1 MTRTVNIHD
10 LPDLVGEELGPGE
23 PYEVSQEMI
32 DAFAD
37 ATGDDQWIHTDPERA
52 VDGPFGTTIAH
63 GYLTLSLVPVMMRTV
78 LRVEGVGMGI
88 NYGLNRVRFPAAVP
102 SGSKLVARATMADVD
117 VRDDGGYQT
126 TTDIS
131 LTVEGADRP
140 ACAAQAV
147 ARYYPQ
153 QNG

>member
-1 MTRTVNIHD
+1 MTRTVNISD
-10 LPDLVGEELGPGE
+10 LPDLAGEELGPGE

-52 VDGPFGTTIAH
+52 AEGPFGTTIAH

-78 LRVEGVGMGI
+78 LTVDGVGMGI
-88 NYGLNRVRFPAAVP
+88 NYGLNRCRFPAAVP
-102 SGSKLVARATMADVD
+102 SGSKLVATATVKDVD
-117 VRDDGGYQT
+117 VRDDGGYQLET
-126 TTDIS
+126 EVT

-140 ACAAQAV
+140 SCV
-147 ARYYPQ
+147 AEVLSRYYPR
-153 QNG
+153 